1 MESVLQVSSTMAP
14 TQALQAY
21 AIGSGLAQG
30 ATGIYLANKLAKVD
44 DVPEDYVAG
53 AIFISAILTFVP
65 AMLLISGLNR
75 RQY

>member
-1 MESVLQVSSTMAP
+1 MERVLQVSSTVAP

-30 ATGIYLANKLAKVD
+30 ATGIYLANELAKVD
-44 DVPEDYVAG
+44 DVPRDYVAG

-65 AMLLISGLNR
+65 ALLLISWLNR
-75 RQY
+75 RS